1 MEICSRRSLIG
12 HGGLIRRRE
21 REGGEL
27 GLVEGRVSVRKRDEF
42 KIG

>member
-1 MEICSRRSLIG
+1 MFKEELDWPWRFDSKE
-12 HGGLIRRRE
+12 RE
-21 REGGEL
+21 RGEL